1 MNKKVVSRLL
11 VACCIVTASM
21 SVNLVSNAALPFFST
36 EKGEVPSL
44 APMLDKATPAIVSI
58 SVEGTQ
64 VSRQQVPEMFKRFF
78 GGTDEQV
85 QERPFKGLGSGVI
98 IDAKKGYVVT
108 NNHVVDNADEI
119 IVKLTDGREFKAK
132 KLGADEQSDIAL
144 LKIEP
149 DALAAMPLANSDELR
164 VGDFVVAIG
173 NPFGLNQ
180 TVTSGIVSALGR
192 SGLNI
197 GGYENFIQ
205 TDAAINRGNS
215 GGALVS
221 LRGELVGINTA
232 IFGPNGGNVGIG
244 FAIPSNMMKN
254 LVDQIIEFGEVRRG
268 LLGIMGQDID
278 SGLADAMNLDVN
290 QGAFVSEVSPDSAA
304 DKGGIQAGDIII
316 EINGRSV
323 VSFQELRA
331 KVASRGAGA
340 KLELTILRKGK
351 TEKIN
356 VVLGDATQ
364 NVVIA
369 KEIHPAL
376 EGATLSNGKT
386 KQGDSGIVI
395 SELISRSP
403 ATIIGLQ
410 DGDVIIGI
418 NRKKVDTVMQL
429 RTELEDAKI
438 NFFTLYFLQRLLN
451 APAFKIEA
459 LGSYKKFSGSE

>member
-1 MNKKVVSRLL
+1 MNKVVNR
-11 VACCIVTASM
+11 VFVTCCIVAASM
-21 SVNLVSNAALPFFST
+21 SVNLVANAALPFFTT

-64 VSRQQVPEMFKRFF
+64 VSRQRVPEMFKHFF

-98 IDAKKGYVVT
+98 IDAEKGYVVT

-119 IVKLTDGREFKAK
+119 TVKLTDGREFKAK
-132 KLGADEQSDIAL
+132 KLGADDQSDIAL
-144 LKIEP
+144 LKIDP
-149 DALAAMPLANSDELR
+149 DALTAMPLSDSDELR

-244 FAIPSNMMKN
+244 FAIPSNMMKS

-304 DKGGIQAGDIII
+304 EKGGIQAGDIIT
-316 EINGRSV
+316 EINGRAV
-323 VSFQELRA
+323 VSFQGLRA
-331 KVASRGAGA
+331 KVASKGAGA
-340 KLELTILRKGK
+340 ELELTVLRKGK
-351 TEKIN
+351 RENIN
-356 VVLGDATQ
+356 VTLGDATQ
-364 NVVIA
+364 NVVVA

-376 EGATLSNGKT
+376 EGATLTNGKT
-386 KQGDSGIVI
+386 KQGDNGVVI
-395 SELISRSP
+395 SELESRSP
-403 ATIIGLQ
+403 ATRIGLQ

-418 NRKKVDTVMQL
+418 NRKKVDNIVQL
-429 RTELEDAKI
+429 STELEEAKGVI
-438 NFFTLYFLQRLLN
+438 ALNVKRGISSLYLVIRQ
-451 APAFKIEA
+451 
-459 LGSYKKFSGSE
+459 

>member
-1 MNKKVVSRLL
+1 MNEVAKRFVS
-11 VACCIVTASM
+11 AFCIVTASM
-21 SVNLVSNAALPFFST
+21 SFSLASHAAIPFFST
-36 EKGEVPSL
+36 DKNEIPSL
-44 APMLDKATPAIVSI
+44 APMLDQATPAIVSI

-64 VSRQQVPEMFKRFF
+64 VSRQPVPEMFKHFF
-78 GGTDEQV
+78 GGSDEQV

-98 IDAKKGYVVT
+98 IDAKQGYVVT
-108 NNHVVDNADEI
+108 NNHVVANADEI
-119 IVKLTDGREFKAK
+119 TVKLTDGREFKAK

-149 DALAAMPLANSDELR
+149 SELIAMPLANSDELR

-244 FAIPSNMMKN
+244 FAIPSNMMKS

-278 SGLADAMNLDVN
+278 SGLAVAMNLDVN
-290 QGAFVSEVSPDSAA
+290 QGAFVSEVQADSAA
-304 DKGGIQAGDIII
+304 EKGGIQAGDIIT
-316 EINGRSV
+316 EIDGRAV
-323 VSFQELRA
+323 ASFQELRA

-340 KLELTILRKGK
+340 ELELTILRKGK
-351 TEKIN
+351 RENIN
-356 VVLGDATQ
+356 VILSDATQ
-364 NVVIA
+364 NVVVA

-376 EGATLSNGKT
+376 EGATLVNGET
-386 KQGDSGIVI
+386 EQGENGIVI
-395 SELISRSP
+395 ANLEARSP
-403 ATIIGLQ
+403 AARMGLKS
-410 DGDVIIGI
+410 GDVIIGI
-418 NRKKVDTVMQL
+418 NRNRVDTLMQL
-429 RTELEDAKI
+429 RSELDEAKGVI
-438 NFFTLYFLQRLLN
+438 ALNVKRGISSLYLVIR
-451 APAFKIEA
+451 
-459 LGSYKKFSGSE
+459 S

>member
-1 MNKKVVSRLL
+1 MNKVTNRFL
-11 VACCIVTASM
+11 VACCIAVASM
-21 SVNLVSNAALPFFST
+21 SVNLASNAALPFFSSD
-36 EKGEVPSL
+36 KQEVPSL

-64 VSRQQVPEMFKRFF
+64 VSRQRVPEMFKHFF
-78 GGTDEQV
+78 GGSGEQV

-98 IDAKKGYVVT
+98 IDAKQGYVVT
-108 NNHVVDNADEI
+108 NSHVVENADQI
-119 IVKLTDGREFKAK
+119 TVKLTDGREFKAK
-132 KLGADEQSDIAL
+132 KLGSDEQSDIAL

-149 DALAAMPLANSDELR
+149 ADLTAIPLSDSDKLR

-221 LRGELVGINTA
+221 LTGELVGINTA

-244 FAIPSNMMKN
+244 FAIPSNMMKS

-268 LLGIMGQDID
+268 VLGIMGQDID
-278 SGLADAMNLDVN
+278 SGLAAAMNLDAS
-290 QGAFVSEVSPDSAA
+290 QGAFVSEVQPDSAA
-304 DKGGIQAGDIII
+304 DKGGILAGDIIT
-316 EINGRSV
+316 EINGRPV
-323 VSFQELRA
+323 ASFLELRA
-331 KVASRGAGA
+331 KVASKGAGA
-340 KLELTILRKGK
+340 KLDLTVLRKGK
-351 TEKIN
+351 REKIN

-364 NVVIA
+364 NVVVA

-376 EGATLSNGKT
+376 EGATLTNGKT
-386 KQGDSGIVI
+386 KQGDDGVVI
-395 SELISRSP
+395 SELEPRSP
-403 ATIIGLQ
+403 AARIGLQ

-418 NRKKVDTVMQL
+418 NRKKVDTVVQL
-429 RTELEDAKI
+429 RTELMESKDVIALNIKRGL
-438 NFFTLYFLQRLLN
+438 TSLYLVIR
-451 APAFKIEA
+451 
-459 LGSYKKFSGSE
+459 

>member
-1 MNKKVVSRLL
+1 MNRKVVNRIF

-36 EKGEVPSL
+36 EKGAVPSL

-64 VSRQQVPEMFKRFF
+64 VSRQRVPEMFKHFF

-119 IVKLTDGREFKAK
+119 IVKLTDGREFTAK

-149 DALAAMPLANSDELR
+149 DALAAMPVADSDELR

-290 QGAFVSEVSPDSAA
+290 QGAFVSEVTEGSAA
-304 DKGGIQAGDIII
+304 EKGGIQAGDIIT

-340 KLELTILRKGK
+340 ELELTVLRKGK
-351 TEKIN
+351 REKVN

-364 NVVIA
+364 NEVIA
-369 KEIHPAL
+369 KEVHPAL

-386 KQGDSGIVI
+386 KQGANGIVI
-395 SELISRSP
+395 SELVSRSP
-403 ATIIGLQ
+403 ATRIGLQ

-429 RTELEDAKI
+429 RTELEDAKGVI
-438 NFFTLYFLQRLLN
+438 ALNVKRGISSLYLVIRQ
-451 APAFKIEA
+451 
-459 LGSYKKFSGSE
+459 

>member
-1 MNKKVVSRLL
+1 MKKVVNRFF

-21 SVNLVSNAALPFFST
+21 SVNLASNAALPFFSSD
-36 EKGEVPSL
+36 KGEVPSL

-64 VSRQQVPEMFKRFF
+64 VSRQRVPEMFKHFF

-119 IVKLTDGREFKAK
+119 TVKLTDGREFKAK
-132 KLGADEQSDIAL
+132 KLGADDQSDIAL

-149 DALAAMPLANSDELR
+149 DALASMPLADSDELR

-244 FAIPSNMMKN
+244 FAIPSNMMKS

-278 SGLADAMNLDVN
+278 SGLADAMNLDAN
-290 QGAFVSEVSPDSAA
+290 QGAFVSEVTEDSAA
-304 DKGGIQAGDIII
+304 EKGGIQAGDIIT

-323 VSFQELRA
+323 ASFQELRA
-331 KVASRGAGA
+331 KVASKGAGA
-340 KLELTILRKGK
+340 KLELTVLRKGK
-351 TEKIN
+351 REKIE

-364 NVVIA
+364 SVVVA

-376 EGATLSNGKT
+376 EGATLTNGKT
-386 KQGDSGIVI
+386 KQGDSGVVI
-395 SELISRSP
+395 SELESRSP
-403 ATIIGLQ
+403 ATMIGLQ

-418 NRKKVDTVMQL
+418 NRKKVDTVVQL
-429 RTELEDAKI
+429 RTELEDAKGVI
-438 NFFTLYFLQRLLN
+438 ALNVKRGISSLYLVIR
-451 APAFKIEA
+451 
-459 LGSYKKFSGSE
+459 

>member
-1 MNKKVVSRLL
+1 MSKVVNRFL
-11 VACCIVTASM
+11 VACCLATASM
-21 SVNLVSNAALPFFST
+21 SVSLVSSAAIPFFSNDNSQI
-36 EKGEVPSL
+36 PSL

-64 VSRQQVPEMFKRFF
+64 VSRQRVPEMFKHFF
-78 GGTDEQV
+78 GGTEEQV

-119 IVKLTDGREFKAK
+119 TVKLTDGREFKAK
-132 KLGADEQSDIAL
+132 KLGSDDQSDIAL
-144 LKIEP
+144 LKIDP
-149 DALAAMPLANSDELR
+149 DALIAMPLSDSDELR

-244 FAIPSNMMKN
+244 FAIPSNMMKS

-304 DKGGIQAGDIII
+304 DKGGIQAGDIIT
-316 EINGRSV
+316 EINSRAV

-331 KVASRGAGA
+331 KVASKGAGA
-340 KLELTILRKGK
+340 KLELTVLRKGK
-351 TEKIN
+351 REKLN

-364 NVVIA
+364 NLVVA

-376 EGATLSNGKT
+376 EGATLTNGKSE
-386 KQGDSGIVI
+386 QGDNGVVVSGIG
-395 SELISRSP
+395 LRSP
-403 ATIIGLQ
+403 ASRIGLK

-418 NRKKVDTVMQL
+418 NRKKVDNLVQL
-429 RTELEDAKI
+429 RTELEEAKGVI
-438 NFFTLYFLQRLLN
+438 ALNVKRGISSLYLVIR
-451 APAFKIEA
+451 
-459 LGSYKKFSGSE
+459 

>member
-1 MNKKVVSRLL
+1 MNKVVNRFF
-11 VACCIVTASM
+11 VACCIVAASM
-21 SVNLVSNAALPFFST
+21 SVSFVSNAALPFFSS

-64 VSRQQVPEMFKRFF
+64 ISRQRVPEMFKNYF
-78 GGTDEQV
+78 GGKDEQV

-108 NNHVVDNADEI
+108 NNHVVANADDI
-119 IVKLTDGREFKAK
+119 TVKLTDGREFKAK

-149 DALAAMPLANSDELR
+149 DALIAMPLADSDELR

-244 FAIPSNMMKN
+244 FAIPSNMMKS
-254 LVDQIIEFGEVRRG
+254 LTDQIIEFGEVRRG

-278 SGLADAMNLDVN
+278 SGLADAMNLDAS

-304 DKGGIQAGDIII
+304 EKGGILAGDIIT
-316 EINGRSV
+316 EINGRPV

-331 KVASRGAGA
+331 KVASKGAGA
-340 KLELTILRKGK
+340 ELELTVLRKGK
-351 TEKIN
+351 SEKID
-356 VVLGDATQ
+356 VVLSNATQ

-376 EGATLSNGKT
+376 EGATLTNGKT
-386 KQGDSGIVI
+386 QQGDSGIVI
-395 SELISRSP
+395 SDIEARSP
-403 ATIIGLQ
+403 ASRIGLQ

-418 NRKKVDTVMQL
+418 NRKKVDTLMQL
-429 RTELEDAKI
+429 RTELDGANGVIALNVKRGI
-438 NFFTLYFLQRLLN
+438 SSLYLVIR
-451 APAFKIEA
+451 
-459 LGSYKKFSGSE
+459 S

>member
-1 MNKKVVSRLL
+1 MNKVVNRFL

-21 SVNLVSNAALPFFST
+21 SVSLVSNASLPYLST
-36 EKGEVPSL
+36 DKGEVPSL

-64 VSRQQVPEMFKRFF
+64 ISRQRVPEMFKHFF

-119 IVKLTDGREFKAK
+119 IVKLTDGREFTAK

-149 DALAAMPLANSDELR
+149 DALAAMPLADSDDLR

-244 FAIPSNMMKN
+244 FAIPSNMMKS

-278 SGLADAMNLDVN
+278 SGLSDAMKLDVN
-290 QGAFVSEVSPDSAA
+290 QGAFVSEVQPDSAA
-304 DKGGIQAGDIII
+304 EKGGIQAGDIIT

-331 KVASRGAGA
+331 KVASKGAGTQ
-340 KLELTILRKGK
+340 LELTVLRKGK
-351 TEKIN
+351 REKIN

-364 NVVIA
+364 NVVVA

-376 EGATLSNGKT
+376 EGATLTNGKSEQGSNGV
-386 KQGDSGIVI
+386 VI
-395 SELISRSP
+395 SNIESRSP
-403 ATIIGLQ
+403 ASRIGLQ

-418 NRKKVDTVMQL
+418 NRKKVDNLVQL
-429 RTELEDAKI
+429 RTELESAKGVI
-438 NFFTLYFLQRLLN
+438 ALNVKRGISSLYLVIRQ
-451 APAFKIEA
+451 
-459 LGSYKKFSGSE
+459 

>member
-1 MNKKVVSRLL
+1 
-11 VACCIVTASM
+11 
-21 SVNLVSNAALPFFST
+21 
-36 EKGEVPSL
+36 
-44 APMLDKATPAIVSI
+44 MLDKATPAIVSI

-64 VSRQQVPEMFKRFF
+64 VSRQRVPEMFKNFF
-78 GGTDEQV
+78 GGQNEQV

-132 KLGADEQSDIAL
+132 KLGADDQSDIAL
-144 LKIEP
+144 LKIDP
-149 DALAAMPLANSDELR
+149 DALTAMPLANSDELR

-244 FAIPSNMMKN
+244 FAIPSNMMKS

-290 QGAFVSEVSPDSAA
+290 QGAFVSEVSPESAA
-304 DKGGIQAGDIII
+304 EKGGIQAGDIIT

-340 KLELTILRKGK
+340 ELELTVLRKGK
-351 TEKIN
+351 REKIN

-376 EGATLSNGKT
+376 EGATLTNGRT
-386 KQGDSGIVI
+386 AQGDNGIVI
-395 SELISRSP
+395 SELESRSP
-403 ATIIGLQ
+403 ATRIGLQ
-410 DGDVIIGI
+410 DDDVIIGI
-418 NRKKVDTVMQL
+418 NRKKVDTIVQL
-429 RTELEDAKI
+429 RTELEAAKGVI
-438 NFFTLYFLQRLLN
+438 ALNVKRGISSLYLVIR
-451 APAFKIEA
+451 
-459 LGSYKKFSGSE
+459 